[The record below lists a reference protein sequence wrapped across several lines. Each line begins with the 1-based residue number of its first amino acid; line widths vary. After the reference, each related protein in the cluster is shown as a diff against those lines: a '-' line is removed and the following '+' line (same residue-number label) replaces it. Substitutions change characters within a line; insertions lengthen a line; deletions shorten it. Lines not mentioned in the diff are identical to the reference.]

1 MQQLTPRELAA
12 WLADPTR
19 PAPLLIDVREDW
31 EVALC
36 RIEGAR
42 HIPMATIPAAAAS
55 LPEAVPVVV
64 VCHHGVRSMQ
74 VGNFLEGQGRT
85 AVYNLKGGIDAWA
98 YDVAPDMNH
107 Y

>member
-1 MQQLTPRELAA
+1 MEKLSPRELSA
-12 WLADPTR
+12 WLADPAR

-36 RIEGAR
+36 RLDGAR
-42 HIPMATIPAAAAS
+42 HIPMATVPAAAAS
-55 LPEAVPVVV
+55 LPDDVPLVIY
-64 VCHHGVRSMQ
+64 CHHGVRSMQ
-74 VGNFLEGQGRT
+74 VAIFLERQGYT
-85 AVYNLKGGIDAWA
+85 PVYNLQGGIDAWA